1 MFRIRFGTF
10 FYEVIT
16 KDLKA
21 NLFDKFSH
29 LGGTAGLFSG
39 VYLITLFEIIEGLF
53 MLFVKLFLWL
63 KYRGKT
69 SNLVEVQELQA
80 EENEKN
86 VDIEVFEKKIQ
97 DMEKNMKKDME
108 KNMEK
113 LNDIIEEKM
122 NKQHRK

>member
-10 FYEVIT
+10 FYDVIT

-53 MLFVKLFLWL
+53 MLFLKLFLWL

-86 VDIEVFEKKIQ
+86 AMIEVFEKKMQ
-97 DMEKNMKKDME
+97 DMEKNLE
-108 KNMEK
+108 KNMKKE
-113 LNDIIEEKM
+113 LNDIEERL
-122 NKQHRK
+122 NKQLRK